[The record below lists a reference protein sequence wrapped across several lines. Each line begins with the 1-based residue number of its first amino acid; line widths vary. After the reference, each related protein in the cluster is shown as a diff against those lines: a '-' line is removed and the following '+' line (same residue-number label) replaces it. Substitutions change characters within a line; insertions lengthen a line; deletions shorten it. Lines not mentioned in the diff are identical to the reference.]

1 MIGHPEAGSSTASG
15 EKEEKDSFPKER
27 GVGHM
32 GRDQNWLPQSIILT
46 EADEMQVQGI
56 ITQYS

>member
-1 MIGHPEAGSSTASG
+1 MASQKHIPAQPQ
-15 EKEEKDSFPKER
+15 EREKDSFPKER
-27 GVGHM
+27 GVGSM

>member
-1 MIGHPEAGSSTASG
+1 MASQKHIPAQPQ
-15 EKEEKDSFPKER
+15 EREKDSFPKER
-27 GVGHM
+27 GVGSM

-56 ITQYS
+56 VTQYS

>member
-1 MIGHPEAGSSTASG
+1 
-15 EKEEKDSFPKER
+15 
-27 GVGHM
+27 M